1 MKFLLILLITC
12 LGMGQVNASP
22 VIETDEES
30 LVKLIDSLS
39 AALVKQDKAW
49 LSNNLTD
56 ECGLTDPVGQ
66 TLKKDDIIKA
76 FSAEGIYS
84 LTKMEPSDIKYTVN
98 GNEASAAGHI
108 KIEGAMS
115 TPDVV
120 DVSGTYGLQAEF
132 KKTDLGWKISSIRVS
147 Q

>member
-1 MKFLLILLITC
+1 MKLFLILLFTC
-12 LGMGQVNASP
+12 FGMVQVNASP

-39 AALVKQDKAW
+39 SALVKQDKSW
-49 LSNNLTD
+49 LTANLTED
-56 ECGLTDPVGQ
+56 CGLTDPTGQ
-66 TLKKDDIIKA
+66 TLKKDDLIKA
-76 FSAEGIYS
+76 FSPEGIYS
-84 LTKMEPSDIKYTVN
+84 LTKMEPSEIKYRVN
-98 GNEASAAGHI
+98 GNDASGSGQI

-132 KKTDLGWKISSIRVS
+132 KKTELGWKISAIRVS

>member
-1 MKFLLILLITC
+1 
-12 LGMGQVNASP
+12 MGQVNASP

-39 AALVKQDKAW
+39 AALVKQDKEW

-56 ECGLTDPVGQ
+56 DCGLTDPTGQ
-66 TLKKDDIIKA
+66 TLKKEDIIKA
-76 FSAEGIYS
+76 FSPEGVYS
-84 LTKMEPSDIKYTVN
+84 LTKMAQSGIKYTVN
-98 GNEASAAGHI
+98 GKDASGSGQI
-108 KIEGAMS
+108 TIEGAMS

-120 DVSGTYGLQAEF
+120 DVSGTYLLQADF